1 MNERLFDASKYIT
14 QLDGREYLE
23 VKWRLLWLR
32 TEHPDAIINTE
43 LVDHDKETA
52 VFKAHVKL
60 PDGGESTGWGTVNAN
75 DFDEYI
81 EAAETK
87 ALGRALAA
95 LGYGTQFC
103 KDYEIADREAEG
115 GIIVDSPVARP
126 DNNPGSYNSNR
137 GSQEGR
143 GATEAQLKAILA
155 IGRAQYNLNDA
166 EMDKWSLNLFGREV
180 KDLSRKEASEFI
192 DKLKN
197 QRKVA

>member
-1 MNERLFDASKYIT
+1 MNERLFDASKYIA
-14 QLDGREYLE
+14 QVDGREYLE

-32 TEHPDAIINTE
+32 TEHPDAVINTE
-43 LVDHDKETA
+43 LVNYDREIA
-52 VFKAHVKL
+52 VFKAQVKL
-60 PDGGESTGWGTVNAN
+60 PDGGEATGWGTVTFN
-75 DFDEYI
+75 DFDEYV

-103 KDYEIADREAEG
+103 KDYEVVDKEAERG
-115 GIIVDSPVARP
+115 MIVDSPVARP
-126 DNNPGSYNSNR
+126 NNNPRSFSSNKAL
-137 GSQEGR
+137 QEGR
-143 GATEAQLKAILA
+143 GATEAQVKAILA
-155 IGRAQYNLNDA
+155 IGRAQYNWNEL

-197 QRKVA
+197 QRNIA